1 MKRLFDIFFSGIGCI
16 LLLPVFIAIAVCI
29 KFDSRGPIFFR
40 QVRVGLQGENFLIHK
55 FRSMYINSESKGRL
69 TVGADTRITK
79 VGGVIRKYKLDE
91 LPQLIDV
98 FVGKMSLV
106 GPRPEVPEYIR
117 CYPDDVRDK
126 VLSVR
131 PGITDNASLE
141 MIDENDVLSNY
152 KDPRSAY
159 IEIILPLKQK
169 YYLEYVANNS
179 LWVDIKII
187 IKTLLKIFSRK

>member
-159 IEIILPLKQK
+159 IEIIL
-169 YYLEYVANNS
+169 AF
-179 LWVDIKII
+179 
-187 IKTLLKIFSRK
+187 TLLRLF

>member
-1 MKRLFDIFFSGIGCI
+1 
-16 LLLPVFIAIAVCI
+16 
-29 KFDSRGPIFFR
+29 
-40 QVRVGLQGENFLIHK
+40 
-55 FRSMYINSESKGRL
+55 MYINSESKGRL

-106 GPRPEVPEYIR
+106 GSRPEVPEYIR